1 MKDSGGPSFHGSPP
15 FPPPYQVEVAT
26 GKPWGFGD
34 SGMKRRKRIAKYKV
48 YTVEGRVKASI
59 TNGIRWIKN
68 KCSQIIHG
76 Y

>member
-1 MKDSGGPSFHGSPP
+1 MEDSGGPSFQGSPP
-15 FPPPYQVEVAT
+15 FPPPCQVE
-26 GKPWGFGD
+26 
-34 SGMKRRKRIAKYKV
+34 RRKRIARYKV